1 MRLISLLDEKAGFRE
16 GFQLR
21 DFQADL
27 SKRILSAFLKDRK
40 KNVFLSLPQGTGKTV
55 IALYALSQLVNNGFS
70 KKVLILLPRRALVD
84 QWVERTLEMFY
95 GLPIMKNPTLSAESI
110 RKIRGWFRH
119 SEAIGM
125 AMTVHSFKN
134 YFEKQYFREEDFDTV
149 IVDEAADLVVSKD
162 FIEGFRMSR
171 YLRGLEK
178 WKHPKMFLLPYHVSE
193 KKIHSLVNK
202 FGSGSIL
209 IRETVRDP
217 QLSRLQ
223 YTVSD
228 PIIIDDP
235 PINVF
240 VTTFDKYY
248 RKTKTNV
255 HRILNRYGIE
265 GYRENLETLLNPTTM
280 KRLKER
286 YHIDEETEKQI
297 QTLISKYILM
307 SHLMR
312 WFLYS
317 NREEIARSILASQ
330 NLVKKW
336 LSHADKKLEALVKLV
351 KSYLSNN
358 LKVYIFSQ
366 YVATAHLIANV
377 LKDSLQL
384 KRRDVVVI
392 TGADTDQYIKLD
404 SYKKVGKILIS
415 TPVFDKGTDIP
426 EADVMIVYTPP
437 VSVEKLFQVVGRIRG
452 GTIVFL
458 AYKGYES
465 ELVEAIADS
474 LRKAFAEARGE
485 NLGTFGN
492 L

>member
-1 MRLISLLDEKAGFRE
+1 
-16 GFQLR
+16 
-21 DFQADL
+21 
-27 SKRILSAFLKDRK
+27 
-40 KNVFLSLPQGTGKTV
+40 
-55 IALYALSQLVNNGFS
+55 
-70 KKVLILLPRRALVD
+70 
-84 QWVERTLEMFY
+84 
-95 GLPIMKNPTLSAESI
+95 
-110 RKIRGWFRH
+110 
-119 SEAIGM
+119 
-125 AMTVHSFKN
+125 
-134 YFEKQYFREEDFDTV
+134 
-149 IVDEAADLVVSKD
+149 
-162 FIEGFRMSR
+162 MSR
-171 YLRGLEK
+171 YLKGLEK

-193 KKIHSLVNK
+193 KKIYSLVNK
-202 FGSGSIL
+202 FGSGSVL
-209 IRETVRDP
+209 IRETVQDP
-217 QLSRLQ
+217 KLSHLQ

-255 HRILNRYGIE
+255 HRILNKYGIE
-265 GYRENLETLLNPTTM
+265 GYRENLETLLNPATM

-286 YHIDEETEKQI
+286 YHLDEETENQI

-317 NREEIARSILASQ
+317 NREELARSILASQ
-330 NLVKKW
+330 NLVRRW
-336 LSHADKKLEALVKLV
+336 LSYDDRKLETLVEVV
-351 KSYLSNN
+351 KSYLNN
-358 LKVYIFSQ
+358 DLKVYIFSQ
-366 YVATAHLIANV
+366 YVATARLIANA

-384 KRRDVVVI
+384 KQRDVVVI
-392 TGADTDQYIKLD
+392 TGADIDQYLKLD

-437 VSVEKLFQVVGRIRG
+437 MSVEKLFQVVGRIRG
-452 GTIVFL
+452 GNIVFL

-485 NLGTFGN
+485 NLGN
-492 L
+492 LGDL